1 MKKLAVIGC
10 GLRSDCYLSEM
21 QAFLGKEWVLAALAD
36 PNPVA
41 IEVYQKNFGSPSVE
55 VFADGPSLLEAMK
68 GKIDG
73 VIIGSPNVEHLAS
86 LLPALEQGLTI
97 LLEKPVATTL
107 EDCVKMWH
115 GYREAGEPP
124 LAVGFVLRYTPFY
137 KKIKEFI
144 ASGKLGQVLSIQ
156 ATELLGP
163 ALSANYMRGWRRFT
177 RASGPLILEK
187 CSHDFDILNWL
198 TDSRAVRVSSFGS
211 RTRFVPNPEASMHCK
226 DCALENE
233 CRYAAGRIAPYL
245 MNWGRAK
252 ALGPLIAVDNDLCVF
267 NSEKD
272 IWDHQVA
279 NIEYANGILAS
290 FTVCMDA
297 PKTTRTILVNGTQA
311 QLFGDIS
318 EDSLEIRHHVD
329 GRSEKAS
336 VEMVPIKHDGSAHH
350 GGDSVI
356 STHFR
361 SMLANGEI
369 KPLAGLREGIEA
381 AMLALAA
388 ERAARTS
395 TVVEGEQIF
404 GGLSF

>member
-1 MKKLAVIGC
+1 
-10 GLRSDCYLSEM
+10 
-21 QAFLGKEWVLAALAD
+21 
-36 PNPVA
+36 
-41 IEVYQKNFGSPSVE
+41 
-55 VFADGPSLLEAMK
+55 
-68 GKIDG
+68 
-73 VIIGSPNVEHLAS
+73 
-86 LLPALEQGLTI
+86 
-97 LLEKPVATTL
+97 
-107 EDCVKMWH
+107 
-115 GYREAGEPP
+115 
-124 LAVGFVLRYTPFY
+124 
-137 KKIKEFI
+137 
-144 ASGKLGQVLSIQ
+144 
-156 ATELLGP
+156 
-163 ALSANYMRGWRRFT
+163 
-177 RASGPLILEK
+177 
-187 CSHDFDILNWL
+187 
-198 TDSRAVRVSSFGS
+198 
-211 RTRFVPNPEASMHCK
+211 MHCK
-226 DCALENE
+226 DCALESE

-245 MNWGRAK
+245 MNWGRAN

-297 PKTTRTILVNGTQA
+297 PKTTRTIFVNGTQA

-318 EDSLEIRHHVD
+318 EDRLEIRHHVD
-329 GRSEKAS
+329 GRSETAS